1 MTKRLDKRTAL
12 EKYNDPNTH
21 LLTLNETAQI
31 LGVAY
36 LTALNSYKKN
46 GQITNGLPVIVCG
59 ARLLKVRVADLK
71 KLLSVS

>member
-1 MTKRLDKRTAL
+1 MSKRSDKRTAF
-12 EKYNDPNTH
+12 EKYNDPDTH
-21 LLTLNETAQI
+21 LLTLNETAEI

-36 LTALNSYKKN
+36 LTALNAYKKN

-71 KLLSVS
+71 RLLTV